1 MLDECAGIARQI
13 TACGSAFA
21 RDAREEQG
29 LYRSD
34 NGIAGGI
41 NHRLAG
47 TCRHGLGLPH
57 AVRTRE
63 SPAIGRKHCERIEV
77 VGRGGGRSRLLDLQT

>member
-1 MLDECAGIARQI
+1 MLQECAGIARQV
-13 TACGSAFA
+13 TARGSAFA
-21 RDAREEQG
+21 RDAREEQR

-34 NGIAGGI
+34 NGVAGGI

-57 AVRTRE
+57 AVCPDARITGHWSETLRE
-63 SPAIGRKHCERIEV
+63 K
-77 VGRGGGRSRLLDLQT
+77 